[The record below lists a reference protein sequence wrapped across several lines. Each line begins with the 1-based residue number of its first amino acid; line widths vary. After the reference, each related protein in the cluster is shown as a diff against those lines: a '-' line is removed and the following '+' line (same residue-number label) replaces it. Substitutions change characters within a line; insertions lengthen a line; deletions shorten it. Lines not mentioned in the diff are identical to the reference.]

1 MECQN
6 YYCYYCK
13 KHRRYNVLPPRR
25 IVFVSIKF
33 VFFAKK
39 WTEAKKKNS
48 IHWYPTKIMIV
59 TRYLDTVC
67 CHVQIFLH
75 VFCLFVL
82 FCTFNVLDLL
92 FCILYFVYGG
102 CFIVKPLV
110 GHSFSACLGIVR
122 HSTILLVLAS
132 VEILY
137 CKRSGNF

>member
-1 MECQN
+1 MECEN

-25 IVFVSIKF
+25 IIFVSIKF

-39 WTEAKKKNS
+39 WTEAK
-48 IHWYPTKIMIV
+48 KIMIV